1 MRSEE
6 YSMRSEDDLYSRKD
20 YSTEAF
26 NDTTVNLGLQSGSFS
41 SFASL
46 V

>member
-20 YSTEAF
+20 YSTETF
-26 NDTTVNLGLQSGSFS
+26 NDTTVNLG
-41 SFASL
+41 FAVGL
-46 V
+46 FQ